1 MFELEQNKNA
11 CPSKCEHDNTVAVNS
26 AGASKRAP
34 VKCFQL
40 EDRLMYSASPVPIEV
55 IDAVSHEI
63 AIDLGDWH
71 GPNESL
77 ASTLSASELIDK
89 GEDIFSFESIV
100 KKDLFQAVSLL
111 DLEQLDQMTDID
123 STLPIFDQQ
132 STNSAVEL
140 VVVDTN
146 VEGYQLLV
154 DQILNS
160 QENGQFEFIY
170 LSTEQNGFDVI
181 RDQLGGH
188 QKYDALHIISHG
200 SDSIIQLGGQ
210 FLSLDNLNQHAST
223 IAAWQNGLTG
233 NSDILIYGC
242 DVAGSSAGQTLLQQ
256 IAELTNS
263 DVAGSNDTTG
273 AAAFGGDWELEFTTG
288 LIETQQL
295 FFSASPQWD
304 GTLEMIVF
312 QDGTNGYASTQD
324 TYIHE
329 DTPNTQHGSEATT
342 VATDSKHQTL
352 IRFEDIFGNSANEI
366 TFGSEINSAQLTVS
380 INSAVAGSTV
390 SIYQLTAGWDE
401 TSTWNSMVNGIQIG
415 TESLVTADDTGSGT
429 GASITFDV
437 TNSVQNWANGATNF
451 GWLIVS
457 DSPTP
462 LHLHTVESGVSSNN
476 PSLQVDID
484 RPTSFDG
491 VLITTKADVTSAGTA
506 GLSAWGEDSVLQFND
521 PNFQLG
527 SNTNG
532 TFSELLKL
540 GTFADDSNAK
550 VQGLHYVTT
559 DQIIGNANSFQLL
572 AGDVIF
578 TVKDDETFNNSG
590 GGSTDIDKEDVAVF
604 RPDTPG
610 DYSSGT
616 IFKLLER
623 PNGNGDKVQSITLVE
638 QSTVV
643 GDVTLNAGDFLY
655 SASGDKD
662 EIRWFQTNNVGIGT
676 TTGTVVTL
684 ILGDDLDFGGKDI
697 QGIELIERP
706 SIVGGQTYFGGE
718 ILVALGGT
726 ETIAG
731 TLNVTKF
738 DIFSLDVTQT
748 TFGSGTTLATPS
760 LVFDGADV
768 NFDSGNEEIYGF
780 ALMPTAN
787 TAPTATHLNQIQYYN
802 EGDAAV
808 QINNIT
814 VEDLDLGDII
824 TATLTLDNTSTGT
837 LSATSGNGETYNPV
851 TGIWTITGSINDV
864 NAALANVV
872 FNPQATNDV
881 NSNVA
886 VQIRD
891 QAGVGPG
898 GVIQLRVA
906 SIDLPDYQ
914 GLLISTSGDNIA
926 SGTPGINSWTAG
938 SILQVSDPNFQL
950 GDNTNGTFSEVID
963 FTPFT
968 NDSSAKLHGLHFVT
982 QNMTVGNANSFTLQ
996 AGDIIFASKT
1006 DEVFKSSDGS
1016 TLNFLNSDIGVY
1028 RPDSPGDYSNGMFF
1042 KLLDSPNGNSGEIR
1056 SITLVE
1062 QDTVVGDVTLN
1073 QGDFLFSQ
1081 RNANTE
1087 NILWFQT
1094 NNVGESTTSGTVVT
1108 LINGNDIGFNGS
1120 AVQGLEL
1127 IEHATEV
1134 GGMSFTSGQII
1145 VAMQGNETVGGSV
1158 IVRAPDAFVI
1168 DATQTT
1174 AGSGTTVA
1182 TAAMVFDGSDVNMT
1196 SFDEFVF
1203 SVALMPSGAIAP
1215 SATNLNQVVNYNE
1228 DVASVN
1234 LANIVVSDPDTGDTL
1249 TVTLTLDN
1257 TATGS
1262 LTALSGNGE
1271 SYNAGTGTWTV
1282 TGTASQVNAALAN
1295 VSFIPQSNNDINSS
1309 IAVQVSD
1316 AMGNGPSGSI
1326 SLVATGVNDPP
1337 VLTELAAGI
1346 LAFVED
1352 GGAVRIGNSI
1362 DISDIDSTQMQSIQI
1377 RITGGYELG
1386 QDQLLF
1392 TNTANLT
1399 GVWNQASGTL
1409 TITGSA
1415 TTAEYEN
1422 ALRQVGF
1429 INHSDDPSV
1438 TNRIISYRVTD
1449 QGGQQSNTI
1458 NRTMTVT
1465 PTNDAP
1471 IAQTDTF
1478 ALNEDT
1484 TANFTTNNL
1493 IGNDTDPD
1501 GDTIT
1506 FVTINQPAN
1515 GTLTHNGTVVTGMLA
1530 LPINATLV
1538 YTPNQHY
1545 NGTDTATYTI
1555 SDGTATSTGT
1565 VQFVVAPVEDPPVAV
1580 DDSINT
1586 DNASAFDV
1594 ANAVIRNDFDPDGS
1608 RLRVIISQQP
1618 THGQITFLNGTLHY
1632 IPDPEFAGVDTF
1644 TYQLND
1650 GTFTSNTAT
1659 VTISIDGVS
1668 TGGSE
1673 PEPGDG
1679 GGTDESPASESTG
1692 EENNEESNDNE
1703 PDSEN
1708 ENDENTESGQGDLV
1722 GPNQVGNEDDSES
1735 ADVITDPTKADA
1747 SNGQY
1752 GAQEEESGATSRLTT
1767 ASYQVILVGDQQR
1780 TTSSVSTKLVS
1791 ASFANQAIEVSNL
1804 QTLPG
1809 NMLAATFLD
1818 KLDSVTSEM
1827 KHDAYA
1833 NSGSVAT
1840 VAGISGVLTVGY
1852 VLWLVR
1858 SGFLVA
1864 SFVSTMPA
1872 WQMVDPLAVV
1882 EYSSSNVDDVEDDAL
1897 EDMIHVNDNVQT
1909 NNGTQA

>member
-1 MFELEQNKNA
+1 MFELDQNKKA
-11 CPSKCEHDNTVAVNS
+11 CPSNCEHDNTVAVNS

-71 GPNESL
+71 GTNESL
-77 ASTLSASELIDK
+77 ASNLSASELIDK
-89 GEDIFSFESIV
+89 GEDIFSIESIAE
-100 KKDLFQAVSLL
+100 KDLFQVVSLL
-111 DLEQLDQMTDID
+111 DLEQFQQMTAID

-132 STNSAVEL
+132 SQNSAVEL

-154 DQILNS
+154 DQIVNS
-160 QENGQFEFIY
+160 QENGQFEFVY
-170 LSTEQNGFDVI
+170 LSSEQNGLDVI
-181 RDQLGGH
+181 HDQLGGH

-200 SDSIIQLGGQ
+200 SDSNIQLGGQ
-210 FLSLDNLNQHAST
+210 FLSQDNLNQHAST
-223 IAAWQNGLTG
+223 IAAWQYGLTG

-242 DVAGSSAGQTLLQQ
+242 DVAGSTAGQTLLQQ

-263 DVAGSNDTTG
+263 DVAASNDLTG
-273 AAAFGGDWELEFTTG
+273 AAAFGGDWELEYAFG
-288 LIETQQL
+288 NIETAAL
-295 FFSASPQWD
+295 FSSITPDWS
-304 GTLEMIVF
+304 GTLEVVTF
-312 QDGTNGYASTQD
+312 QEGSNGYASTQD
-324 TYIHE
+324 TFV
-329 DTPNTQHGSEATT
+329 NSLAAFTQQGGSDAL
-342 VATDSKHQTL
+342 VVDQLQFQSL
-352 IRFEDIFGNSANEI
+352 IRFEDIFGNAAGQI
-366 TFGSEINSAQLTVS
+366 DAGTFVNSAQLTFSVDAAAPGSS
-380 INSAVAGSTV
+380 I
-390 SIYQLTAGWDE
+390 SIYQMTGNWDE
-401 TSTWNSMVNGIQIG
+401 SSTY
-415 TESLVTADDTGSGT
+415 TSLVLGVNIGVETVAAADDTQSGGGT
-429 GASITFDV
+429 TITFDV
-437 TNSVQNWANGATNF
+437 TNSLRNWTDGDTNL
-451 GWLIVS
+451 GWAIFS
-457 DSPTP
+457 DSGVNLS
-462 LHLHTVESGVSSNN
+462 LHSSEAANASLR
-476 PSLQVDID
+476 PVLQVDFEE
-484 RPTSFDG
+484 PT
-491 VLITTKADVTSAGTA
+491 
-506 GLSAWGEDSVLQFND
+506 E
-521 PNFQLG
+521 
-527 SNTNG
+527 
-532 TFSELLKL
+532 
-540 GTFADDSNAK
+540 
-550 VQGLHYVTT
+550 
-559 DQIIGNANSFQLL
+559 
-572 AGDVIF
+572 
-578 TVKDDETFNNSG
+578 
-590 GGSTDIDKEDVAVF
+590 
-604 RPDTPG
+604 
-610 DYSSGT
+610 
-616 IFKLLER
+616 
-623 PNGNGDKVQSITLVE
+623 
-638 QSTVV
+638 
-643 GDVTLNAGDFLY
+643 
-655 SASGDKD
+655 
-662 EIRWFQTNNVGIGT
+662 
-676 TTGTVVTL
+676 
-684 ILGDDLDFGGKDI
+684 
-697 QGIELIERP
+697 
-706 SIVGGQTYFGGE
+706 
-718 ILVALGGT
+718 
-726 ETIAG
+726 
-731 TLNVTKF
+731 
-738 DIFSLDVTQT
+738 
-748 TFGSGTTLATPS
+748 
-760 LVFDGADV
+760 
-768 NFDSGNEEIYGF
+768 
-780 ALMPTAN
+780 
-787 TAPTATHLNQIQYYN
+787 
-802 EGDAAV
+802 
-808 QINNIT
+808 
-814 VEDLDLGDII
+814 
-824 TATLTLDNTSTGT
+824 
-837 LSATSGNGETYNPV
+837 
-851 TGIWTITGSINDV
+851 
-864 NAALANVV
+864 
-872 FNPQATNDV
+872 
-881 NSNVA
+881 
-886 VQIRD
+886 
-891 QAGVGPG
+891 
-898 GVIQLRVA
+898 
-906 SIDLPDYQ
+906 YQ
-914 GLLISTSGDNIA
+914 GLLIATSGDNTA
-926 SGTPGINSWTAG
+926 SGTPGITAWTAG
-938 SILQVSDPNFQL
+938 SVLQVSDPNFQL
-950 GDNTNGTFSEVID
+950 GDDTNGTFSEVID

-982 QNMTVGNANSFTLQ
+982 QNITVGNANSFTLQ

-1016 TLNFLNSDIGVY
+1016 TLNFLNSDIGVF
-1028 RPDSPGDYSNGMFF
+1028 RPDNPGDFSNGMFF

-1062 QDTVVGDVTLN
+1062 EDTVVGDVTLR

-1081 RNANTE
+1081 RNVNTE

-1094 NNVGESTTSGTVVT
+1094 NNVGESTTSGNVVT

-1127 IEHATEV
+1127 IEHATKV
-1134 GGMSFTSGQII
+1134 GGTTYASGQII
-1145 VAMQGNETVGGSV
+1145 VALQGNETIAGSV
-1158 IVRAPDAFVI
+1158 VVRAPDAFI
-1168 DATQTT
+1168 INPTQTT

-1234 LANIVVSDPDTGDTL
+1234 LANIVVSDPDPGDTL

-1295 VSFIPQSNNDINSS
+1295 VSFIPQSNNDVNSS

-1316 AMGNGPSGSI
+1316 AMGNGQSGSI

-1386 QDQLLF
+1386 QDELLF

-1415 TTAEYEN
+1415 TIAEYEN

-1438 TNRIISYRVTD
+1438 TNRTISYRVTD

-1484 TANFTTNNL
+1484 TTNFTTNNL

-1501 GDTIT
+1501 GDAIA

-1555 SDGTATSTGT
+1555 SDGTVTSTGT

-1594 ANAVIRNDFDPDGS
+1594 SNAVIRNDSDPDGG

-1632 IPDPEFAGVDTF
+1632 IPDPEFAGIDTF

-1673 PEPGDG
+1673 PEPDDS
-1679 GGTDESPASESTG
+1679 GGTDESPTSESTG

-1708 ENDENTESGQGDLV
+1708 ENDENTEPGQGDLV
-1722 GPNQVGNEDDSES
+1722 GPNQAGNQDDSET

-1747 SNGQY
+1747 SSGQY
-1752 GAQEEESGATSRLTT
+1752 GGLEEESGATSRLTT
-1767 ASYQVILVGDQQR
+1767 ASYQTILVGDQQR

-1791 ASFANQAIEVSNL
+1791 ASLANQAIEVSNL
-1804 QTLPG
+1804 QSLPG

-1818 KLDSVTSEM
+1818 KLDSVTSEI

-1882 EYSSSNVDDVEDDAL
+1882 EYGSSNVDDVEDDAL
-1897 EDMIHVNDNVQT
+1897 EDMIHVNDNVQS
-1909 NNGTQA
+1909 NNGAQA

>member
-1 MFELEQNKNA
+1 MFELEQNKNV
-11 CPSKCEHDNTVAVNS
+11 CPLSCDQHNTVATNS
-26 AGASKRAP
+26 AGVSKRAP
-34 VKCFQL
+34 VRCFQL

-71 GPNESL
+71 GTNKSFTTNL
-77 ASTLSASELIDK
+77 VASELIENS
-89 GEDIFSFESIV
+89 EDVFSIESIV
-100 KKDLFQAVSLL
+100 EKDLFQAISLV
-111 DLEQLDQMTDID
+111 DLEQLEQMTAID
-123 STLPIFDQQ
+123 STLPIFDLQ
-132 STNSAVEL
+132 SQNSAVEL
-140 VVVDTN
+140 IVVDTN
-146 VEGYQLLV
+146 VEGYELLV
-154 DQILNS
+154 DQIV
-160 QENGQFEFIY
+160 NGQDDGHFEFIY
-170 LSTEQNGFDVI
+170 LSSEQNGLNVI
-181 RDQLGGH
+181 RDHLGGH

-200 SDSIIQLGGQ
+200 SDSIIQFGGQ
-210 FLSLDNLNQHAST
+210 FLSHDNLSQHAST
-223 IAAWQNGLTG
+223 IAAWQHGLTG
-233 NSDILIYGC
+233 DSDILFYGC
-242 DVAGSSAGQTLLQQ
+242 EVAGSNAGQTLLQH

-263 DVAGSNDTTG
+263 DVAGSNDVTG
-273 AAAFGGDWELEFTTG
+273 NAQSLGDWELEFATG

-295 FFSASPQWD
+295 FLSASPQWH

-324 TYIHE
+324 TYVHE
-329 DTPNTQHGSEATT
+329 DTPNTQRGSEATA

-352 IRFEDIFGNSANEI
+352 IRFEDVFGNDANEI
-366 TFGSEINSAQLTVS
+366 TYGSEINSAQLTLT
-380 INSAVAGSTV
+380 INSSVVGSTV
-390 SIYQLTAGWDE
+390 SIYQVTTDWDE
-401 TSTWNSMVNGIQIG
+401 TSTWNSIVNGIQLG
-415 TESLVTADDTGSGT
+415 TESLATEDDTASGSGAT
-429 GASITFDV
+429 ITFDV
-437 TNSVQNWANGATNF
+437 TNSVQNWANGTTNF
-451 GWLIVS
+451 GWVIVS
-457 DSPTP
+457 DSSTQLEIHSVDGGTP
-462 LHLHTVESGVSSNN
+462 GNN
-476 PSLQVDID
+476 PSLQID
-484 RPTSFDG
+484 F
-491 VLITTKADVTSAGTA
+491 
-506 GLSAWGEDSVLQFND
+506 
-521 PNFQLG
+521 
-527 SNTNG
+527 
-532 TFSELLKL
+532 
-540 GTFADDSNAK
+540 
-550 VQGLHYVTT
+550 
-559 DQIIGNANSFQLL
+559 
-572 AGDVIF
+572 
-578 TVKDDETFNNSG
+578 
-590 GGSTDIDKEDVAVF
+590 
-604 RPDTPG
+604 
-610 DYSSGT
+610 
-616 IFKLLER
+616 
-623 PNGNGDKVQSITLVE
+623 
-638 QSTVV
+638 
-643 GDVTLNAGDFLY
+643 
-655 SASGDKD
+655 
-662 EIRWFQTNNVGIGT
+662 
-676 TTGTVVTL
+676 
-684 ILGDDLDFGGKDI
+684 
-697 QGIELIERP
+697 
-706 SIVGGQTYFGGE
+706 
-718 ILVALGGT
+718 
-726 ETIAG
+726 
-731 TLNVTKF
+731 
-738 DIFSLDVTQT
+738 
-748 TFGSGTTLATPS
+748 
-760 LVFDGADV
+760 
-768 NFDSGNEEIYGF
+768 
-780 ALMPTAN
+780 
-787 TAPTATHLNQIQYYN
+787 
-802 EGDAAV
+802 DAA
-808 QINNIT
+808 
-814 VEDLDLGDII
+814 
-824 TATLTLDNTSTGT
+824 TS
-837 LSATSGNGETYNPV
+837 
-851 TGIWTITGSINDV
+851 
-864 NAALANVV
+864 
-872 FNPQATNDV
+872 
-881 NSNVA
+881 
-886 VQIRD
+886 
-891 QAGVGPG
+891 
-898 GVIQLRVA
+898 
-906 SIDLPDYQ
+906 YQ
-914 GLLISTSGDNIA
+914 GLLVATSGDNTA
-926 SGTPGINSWTAG
+926 SGTPGITSWTAG
-938 SILQVSDPNFQL
+938 SVLQVSDPNFQL
-950 GDNTNGTFSEVID
+950 GDDTNGTFSEVID

-968 NDSSAKLHGLHFVT
+968 NDTSVKLHGLHFVT
-982 QNMTVGNANSFTLQ
+982 QKMTIGNANSFTLQ

-1016 TLNFLNSDIGVY
+1016 MLKFLNSDIGVF
-1028 RPDSPGDYSNGMFF
+1028 RPDNPGDFSSGMFF

-1094 NNVGESTTSGTVVT
+1094 NNVGETTTSGTVVT
-1108 LINGNDIGFNGS
+1108 LITGNDIGFNGA

-1127 IEHATEV
+1127 IELATKV
-1134 GGMSFTSGQII
+1134 GGTTYASGQII
-1145 VAMQGNETVGGSV
+1145 VALQGNETIAGSLV
-1158 IVRAPDAFVI
+1158 VRAPDAFI
-1168 DATQTT
+1168 INPTQTT

-1182 TAAMVFDGSDVNMT
+1182 TAEMVFDGSDVNMT

-1215 SATNLNQVVNYNE
+1215 TATNLNQVVNYNE

-1262 LTALSGNGE
+1262 LSALSGNGE
-1271 SYNAGTGTWTV
+1271 SYNAGTGTWSI
-1282 TGTASQVNAALAN
+1282 TGTASQVNAALAS
-1295 VSFIPQSNNDINSS
+1295 VSFIPQSNNDVDSS
-1309 IAVQVSD
+1309 IAVQVRD
-1316 AMGNGPSGSI
+1316 AMGNGPNGSI

-1352 GGAVRIGNSI
+1352 GGAVRIGSSI

-1386 QDQLLF
+1386 QDELLF

-1399 GVWNQASGTL
+1399 GVWNQATGTL

-1415 TTAEYEN
+1415 TIAEYEN

-1438 TNRIISYRVTD
+1438 SNRTISYRVTD

-1484 TANFTTNNL
+1484 TTNFTTNNL

-1501 GDTIT
+1501 GDAIV

-1555 SDGTATSTGT
+1555 SDGTVTSTGT

-1594 ANAVIRNDFDPDGS
+1594 ANTVLRNDVDPDGS

-1618 THGQITFLNGTLHY
+1618 IHGQLTLLNGTLHY
-1632 IPDPEFAGVDTF
+1632 IPDPEFAGIDTF

-1673 PEPGDG
+1673 PEPDDSG
-1679 GGTDESPASESTG
+1679 G
-1692 EENNEESNDNE
+1692 NEESAEPETPTEENQEESGENE
-1703 PDSEN
+1703 PNSEN
-1708 ENDENTESGQGDLV
+1708 ENDENTESSQGDIV
-1722 GPNQVGNEDDSES
+1722 GPNQPVNQDDSET
-1735 ADVITDPTKADA
+1735 ADVITDPAKADA
-1747 SNGQY
+1747 SNGQFA
-1752 GAQEEESGATSRLTT
+1752 GLEEESGTTSRLTT
-1767 ASYQVILVGDQQR
+1767 ASYQTILVGDQQR

-1791 ASFANQAIEVSNL
+1791 ASLASQSIEVSNL
-1804 QTLPG
+1804 QPLPG

-1818 KLDSVTSEM
+1818 QLDSVTNEL
-1827 KHDAYA
+1827 KHDAYV

-1858 SGFLVA
+1858 SGFVVA

-1882 EYSSSNVDDVEDDAL
+1882 EYGSSNIDDVDDDAL
-1897 EDMIHVNDNVQT
+1897 EDMIQVDDNGPLE
-1909 NNGTQA
+1909 NSAKA